1 MRDAR
6 WIRSPAVDAA
16 LALCWVPFAV
26 VAHAVRGDSD
36 TLLLVLSAAFLL
48 SFLHQ
53 PLTLPLV
60 YGDPDEVARHRRIYL
75 WSPLVFVAVILV
87 GLQLSLAA
95 VAVVAG
101 LWNAEHT
108 LMQRFGITRI
118 YGRKKGQSEGGLERW
133 MLVSWLVLALVWVA
147 SDASTESRI
156 EGLKL
161 GQTNADGLHILAD
174 LRPVA
179 TTLLLPVLL
188 VVVGLA
194 VTWLRTE
201 ARRLRD
207 GTANP
212 AKHLYVASTAA
223 LFAWILVE
231 PISGF
236 IAYIGSHS
244 VEYFLIVHHSLGSRY
259 ADGSGGRIGAAVR
272 APGGRRRFLLG
283 YLAVLA
289 VVVVVARGWAS
300 DDAYRFLVL
309 FLGGL
314 HVFYDGLIWKL
325 RRPAVARGLVEAAA
339 PAQITSNAIA

>member
-1 MRDAR
+1 
-6 WIRSPAVDAA
+6 
-16 LALCWVPFAV
+16 
-26 VAHAVRGDSD
+26 
-36 TLLLVLSAAFLL
+36 
-48 SFLHQ
+48 
-53 PLTLPLV
+53 V

-75 WSPLVFVAVILV
+75 WSPLVFLVVILL
-87 GLQLSLAA
+87 GLQVSLAA
-95 VAVVAG
+95 VAIVAG

-147 SDASTESRI
+147 ADARTEGSI

-161 GQTNADGLHILAD
+161 GDVNAGGLHILAD
-174 LRPVA
+174 LRPA
-179 TTLLLPVLL
+179 AAVLL
-188 VVVGLA
+188 VPTVLVVIA
-194 VTWLRTE
+194 IASTWVRAE
-201 ARRLRD
+201 VGRWRD

-223 LFAWILVE
+223 LFAWIILVD

-244 VEYFLIVHHSLGSRY
+244 IEYFLIVHHSLGSRY
-259 ADGSGGRIGAAVR
+259 ADGSGGALGAAVR

-283 YLAVLA
+283 YLGVLA
-289 VVVVVARGWAS
+289 VVVVVSRGWAS
-300 DDAYRFLVL
+300 DDVYRFLVL

-325 RRPAVARGLVEAAA
+325 RRPAVARGLVTE
-339 PAQITSNAIA
+339 PQITSNAIA